1 MISLNEQQFER
12 YTKFRIEKETSLI
25 NQAIVGLNEAKK
37 KFMLGMIEGRVNTG
51 HQYRI
56 KWADGSS
63 NNQKEEHLFGAFT
76 RRDQHRKDNYVL
88 AMDAEDNLYKFARTL
103 VVFKDDNRL
112 NIQFLDPHQSGEH
125 SSDR

>member
-1 MISLNEQQFER
+1 MIPLNEQQFER

-25 NQAIVGLNEAKK
+25 NQAIVGLNEEKK
-37 KFMLGMIEGRVNTG
+37 TFMLGMIEARVSTG

-56 KWADGSS
+56 KWANGMS

-112 NIQFLDPHQSGEH
+112 NIQFLDTHQSGGH